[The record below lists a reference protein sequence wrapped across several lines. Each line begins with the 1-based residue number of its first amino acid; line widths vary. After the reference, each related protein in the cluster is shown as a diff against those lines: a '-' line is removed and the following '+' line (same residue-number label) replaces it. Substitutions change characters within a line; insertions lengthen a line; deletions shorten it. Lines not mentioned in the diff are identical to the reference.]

1 MVSFLLA
8 GALIL
13 AQTAPKPQE
22 IVRPQAVRALP
33 GQLDD
38 VPVFNSNSPEQVL
51 NAGILL
57 STFPPA
63 GKATPSAHL
72 NRSFNGRFD
81 VFTHHIS
88 GDAKGTDLRTLYL
101 GVIVHNPGQTP
112 VTIDTLQAASYL
124 SQPDAP
130 FIPLPAMVD
139 NPEGKV
145 YAGPGSRAAD
155 DLLRG
160 KRQEQFPPLLVIPP
174 GESRMLVNLAV
185 PIKTLT
191 PPLNGRSTMMRLRST
206 GPVYLASLAMFAP
219 DRINIL
225 GKTVEGV
232 PSLEEWQTLLQTSAL
247 ATPRD
252 KVPTPIGQKT
262 GALIYGRV
270 AGVAQGAQWKA
281 TVTDPGSTQLTIPAA
296 GAVVSYGLATLHRG
310 TLGTGQNQS
319 AQMLQRYPD
328 TAYEAHG
335 NYAIAYH
342 LSLPLVNG
350 SDRPQT
356 VSLMLESPLKRED
369 PKGLHFYDSLP
380 KAVSFRGTVRLTYTD
395 DQGAP
400 VVRYVHLV
408 QRFGQAG
415 EPLATVT
422 LPAGGRRLVKFEL
435 VYPPDATPPQVL
447 TVKTQ

>member
-8 GALIL
+8 GAVLL

-22 IVRPQAVRALP
+22 IVRPQTVRALP

-72 NRSFNGRFD
+72 NRSFSGRFD

-101 GVIVHNPGQTP
+101 GVVVHNPGFKP

-130 FIPLPAMVD
+130 FIPLPTLLD
-139 NPEGKV
+139 NPESKV

-160 KRQEQFPPLLVIPP
+160 KRQAEFPPLLVIPA
-174 GESRMLVNLAV
+174 GESRMLVNLPV
-185 PIKTLT
+185 PIATLT

-219 DRINIL
+219 PQ
-225 GKTVEGV
+225 EGAERA
-232 PSLEEWQTLLQTSAL
+232 PTLAEWESLLQTSAL
-247 ATPRD
+247 AMPRD

-281 TVTDPGSTQLTIPAA
+281 TVTDPGSTHLTIPAA
-296 GAVVSYGLATLHRG
+296 GAFVSYGLSTLHRG

-335 NYAIAYH
+335 NYAIAYN
-342 LSLPLVNG
+342 LSLPLENG

-369 PKGLHFYDSLP
+369 PKGLHFYDILP